1 MQYFVPLMKVAFV
14 QDWFNA
20 NGGAEKVAGA
30 ILDIYDKEDIDI
42 YALFDKFSA
51 GARKEI
57 LKNKPVRTSV
67 LQYVPFI
74 TKLYRYFL
82 PFMPWLMKR
91 FNLQG
96 YDLIISTSHAVAKGF
111 RSDPKTLNICYCHTP
126 LRPIWDMY
134 DDYAAH
140 HWLGR
145 TCLYKWYVH
154 YLRRW
159 DVASSKRVHYFIA
172 NSHHVQQRILNSYG
186 RESKVIYP
194 PVRVDKFTLNEMP
207 RKNYYLCVGRV
218 VPYKKMDMVVRAFQQ
233 MPERELVLIGE
244 GWGHKQIHKLQEG
257 HPNITWLGYKSDTEL
272 IKYVQEARACIFAAK
287 EDFGIMCVEVQ
298 ACGTPVLAMDYGGHK
313 ETVIDGETGYLFAEQ
328 SEQGVIEAVS
338 RFEARPLT
346 HYNNIRQNSL
356 RFSEERF
363 KKEFEEFVKP
373 LTPKGEPDIGH
384 FMENHAFDNN

>member
-1 MQYFVPLMKVAFV
+1 MKVAFV

-30 ILDIYDKEDIDI
+30 ILDIYEKEDVDI
-42 YALFDKFSA
+42 YALFDKFPPQ
-51 GARKEI
+51 AREEI
-57 LKNKPVRTSV
+57 LRNKPVRTSV

-74 TKLYRYFL
+74 GKFYRYFL
-82 PFMPWLMKR
+82 PFMPLLMKR
-91 FNLQG
+91 FNLKG
-96 YDLIISTSHAVAKGF
+96 YDLIVSTSHAVAKGF

-134 DDYAAH
+134 DDYASG

-145 TCLYKWYVH
+145 SAIYKWYVE

-159 DVASSKRVHYFIA
+159 DVASAKRVHYFIA
-172 NSHHVQQRILNSYG
+172 NSIHIQKRIRSSYG

-194 PVRVDKFTLNEMP
+194 PVRVDKFALSEAP
-207 RKNYYLCVGRV
+207 RKDYYLCVGRV

-233 MPERELVLIGE
+233 IPDKKLVLIGE
-244 GWGHKQIHKLQEG
+244 GWGTVAFETLLKG
-257 HPNITWLGYKSDTEL
+257 HDNIEWLGYRPDEEMVA
-272 IKYVQEARACIFAAK
+272 YVQEARACIFAAK

-298 ACGTPVLAMDYGGHK
+298 ACGTPVLALDYGGYK

-328 SEQGVIEAVS
+328 TELGVVNAVQ
-338 RFEARPLT
+338 RFETRPISD
-346 HYNNIRQNSL
+346 HKRIRENAM

-363 KKEFEEFVKP
+363 RKEFVDFVKP
-373 LTPKGEPDIGH
+373 LVTPDP
-384 FMENHAFDNN
+384 